1 MIRFKFGSA
10 VFAVVLCQWSTVVN
24 AADDE
29 KSATPTATASQSDE
43 PKDAAK
49 ADAAKA
55 GSVKPDSP
63 ALKAMRELAGKCS
76 FQVIGAD
83 SKPALE
89 VRKEPLLKY
98 TDEAIDVAAST
109 LWVWMDGEIPALF
122 QKIEVNNRGGGS
134 MWTYCFANANSS
146 PVECGWS
153 EGRKTAVTAEP
164 VLTSPVPGDPEVKA
178 TPAAL
183 SFTARQ
189 ISRQFSASD
198 GTELRLMPR
207 PLMEFKAEK
216 QNVPYGAVFAY
227 ATGTN
232 PSMLLILQVEE
243 TPEGKRWMYRPVHM
257 TAVELT
263 LNHDGKP
270 IWKGVG
276 QSPSEVSTWGYF
288 FTYRNSAIK

>member
-1 MIRFKFGSA
+1 MIRSIFQWAITGT
-10 VFAVVLCQWSTVVN
+10 VLCLCS
-24 AADDE
+24 AAEATDE
-29 KSATPTATASQSDE
+29 AKPAAPASSAGQSDE
-43 PKDAAK
+43 PKDAEK
-49 ADAAKA
+49 
-55 GSVKPDSP
+55 GNEEKPDSP

-76 FQVIGAD
+76 FQMNMAD
-83 SKPALE
+83 DESKAALE
-89 VRKEPLLKY
+89 IRKEPLLKY

-109 LWVWMDGEIPALF
+109 LWVWMDGEIPAFF

-134 MWTYCFANANSS
+134 MWTYCFANANSN

-153 EGRKTAVTAEP
+153 EGPKTAITAEP
-164 VLTSPVPGDPEVKA
+164 VPASPVPGNPDVKS

-183 SFTARQ
+183 TFTARQ

-216 QNVPYGAVFAY
+216 QQIPYGAVFAY

-243 TPEGKRWMYRPVHM
+243 TAAGKRWMYRPVHM
-257 TAVELT
+257 TAVELN

>member
-1 MIRFKFGSA
+1 MVSTGYRWVI
-10 VFAVVLCQWSTVVN
+10 VLIALSVGFTLR

-29 KSATPTATASQSDE
+29 KRPEPAADVSNPQVAQEAEDE
-43 PKDAAK
+43 AEE
-49 ADAAKA
+49 
-55 GSVKPDSP
+55 KPDSP
-63 ALKAMRELAGKCS
+63 ALKAMRELAAKCRFQMTTEGKS
-76 FQVIGAD
+76 
-83 SKPALE
+83 SELALE

-109 LWVWMDGEIPALF
+109 LWVWMDGEIPAFF

-153 EGRKTAVTAEP
+153 EGPKNPITAKP
-164 VLTSPVPGDPEVKA
+164 VMLSPVPGDPEVKS

-183 SFTARQ
+183 TFAARQ

-216 QNVPYGAVFAY
+216 QQVPYGALFAF

-243 TPEGKRWMYRPVHM
+243 TPAGKRWMYRPVHM

-263 LNHDGKP
+263 LNHNGEP

-276 QSPSEVSTWGYF
+276 QKPSEASTWGYF

>member
-1 MIRFKFGSA
+1 MIRSIFQWAITGT
-10 VFAVVLCQWSTVVN
+10 VLCLCS
-24 AADDE
+24 AAEATDE
-29 KSATPTATASQSDE
+29 AKPAARASSAGQSDE
-43 PKDAAK
+43 PKDAEK
-49 ADAAKA
+49 
-55 GSVKPDSP
+55 GNEEKPDSP
-63 ALKAMRELAGKCS
+63 ALKALRELAGKCR
-76 FQVIGAD
+76 FQ
-83 SKPALE
+83 
-89 VRKEPLLKY
+89 RN
-98 TDEAIDVAAST
+98 TAI
-109 LWVWMDGEIPALF
+109 
-122 QKIEVNNRGGGS
+122 
-134 MWTYCFANANSS
+134 
-146 PVECGWS
+146 
-153 EGRKTAVTAEP
+153 TAEP
-164 VLTSPVPGDPEVKA
+164 VPASPVPGNPDVKS

-183 SFTARQ
+183 TFTARQ

-207 PLMEFKAEK
+207 PLMEFKSEK
-216 QNVPYGAVFAY
+216 QQIPYGAVFAY

-243 TPEGKRWMYRPVHM
+243 TAAGKRWMYRPVHM

>member
-1 MIRFKFGSA
+1 MIRAGFQWTITWS
-10 VFAVVLCQWSTVVN
+10 VLCLCF
-24 AADDE
+24 AADATDE
-29 KSATPTATASQSDE
+29 ARPATTAANAGQSDE
-43 PKDAAK
+43 LKDTKTGAEE
-49 ADAAKA
+49 
-55 GSVKPDSP
+55 KPDSP

-76 FQVIGAD
+76 FQITTD
-83 SKPALE
+83 TSKAPLE

-109 LWVWMDGEIPALF
+109 LWVWMDGEIPAFF

-134 MWTYCFANANSS
+134 MWTYCFANANPS
-146 PVECGWS
+146 PVECRWS
-153 EGRKTAVTAEP
+153 EGRKTAVMAEP
-164 VLTSPVPGDPEVKA
+164 VLASAVPGNPEVKA

-207 PLMEFKAEK
+207 PLMVFKAEK
-216 QNVPYGAVFAY
+216 QSIPYGAVFAF

-243 TPEGKRWMYRPVHM
+243 TAEGSRWMYRPVHM
-257 TAVELT
+257 TALPVELS
-263 LNHDGKP
+263 HDGKSV
-270 IWKGVG
+270 WKGAG
-276 QSPSEVSTWGYF
+276 QAPSAVSTWGYF
-288 FTYRNSAIK
+288 FTYRDAAVK

>member
-1 MIRFKFGSA
+1 MIRS
-10 VFAVVLCQWSTVVN
+10 VFQWTITGTLLCLCST
-24 AADDE
+24 
-29 KSATPTATASQSDE
+29 
-43 PKDAAK
+43 
-49 ADAAKA
+49 ADATDEIKSSTPEADSAQSVDAKDTEK
-55 GSVKPDSP
+55 GDKEKPDSP
-63 ALKAMRELAGKCS
+63 ALIAMRELAGKCS
-76 FQVIGAD
+76 FQFAGD
-83 SKPALE
+83 NSKPPLE

-109 LWVWMDGEIPALF
+109 LWVWMDAEIPAFF

-134 MWTYCFANANSS
+134 MWTYCFANANSRF
-146 PVECGWS
+146 VECGWS
-153 EGRKTAVTAEP
+153 EGPKTAITAEP
-164 VLTSPVPGDPEVKA
+164 VPASPVPGNPEVKM

-183 SFTARQ
+183 TFTARQ

-216 QNVPYGAVFAY
+216 QQIPYGAVFAF

-243 TPEGKRWMYRPVHM
+243 TAAGKRWMYRPVHM
-257 TAVELT
+257 TAVELN

>member
-1 MIRFKFGSA
+1 MIYVKFGWA
-10 VFAVVLCQWSTVVN
+10 VFAVVLCQWSTVN

-29 KSATPTATASQSDE
+29 KSATPAATASQSDE

-49 ADAAKA
+49 AD
-55 GSVKPDSP
+55 GVKSDSP

-153 EGRKTAVTAEP
+153 EGRKTVVTAEP
-164 VLTSPVPGDPEVKA
+164 VLTSPVPGNPEVKE

-232 PSMLLILQVEE
+232 PSMLLILQIEE
-243 TPEGKRWMYRPVHM
+243 TPAGKRWMYRPVHM

-263 LNHDGKP
+263 LNHDGKSA
-270 IWKGVG
+270 WKGAP
-276 QSPSEVSTWGYF
+276 QKPNEVSTWGYF
-288 FTYRNSAIK
+288 FTFRNAAIK